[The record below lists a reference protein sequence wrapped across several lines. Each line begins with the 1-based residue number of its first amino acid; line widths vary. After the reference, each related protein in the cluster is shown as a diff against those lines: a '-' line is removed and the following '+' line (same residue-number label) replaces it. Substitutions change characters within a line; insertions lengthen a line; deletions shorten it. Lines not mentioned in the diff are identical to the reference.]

1 MSFSNKW
8 NAELYDEK
16 QRFVSKF
23 GENVIEWLQPKIG
36 ETILDLG
43 CGTGDLAHEIS
54 KSGATVLGI
63 DSSEAMIE
71 KARVKYPHLQ
81 FKVDDGETFRL
92 EEKVDAVFSNS
103 ALHWMKQASHVIHS
117 TKQALQP
124 GGRFVVELGG
134 KGNIETIVKG
144 ITEILNKEHNIDA
157 SSRNPWYF
165 PSLGEY
171 SMLLEEHGF
180 TVVQAHLFKR
190 PTPLMNGDEGMND
203 WLESFATQFFVGFSQ
218 EEKDELY
225 EKVKEAIRSELY
237 QDGVWVADYKRLR
250 MLAKTD

>member
-1 MSFSNKW
+1 MSNSNEW
-8 NAELYDEK
+8 DAELYDQK
-16 QRFVSKF
+16 QHFVSKF
-23 GENVIEWLQPKIG
+23 GEDVVEWLQPNKG

-54 KSGATVLGI
+54 KSGASVLGI
-63 DSSEAMIE
+63 DSSVAMIE
-71 KARVKYPHLQ
+71 KAQDKYPHLQ

-103 ALHWMKQASHVIHS
+103 ALHWMKRASNVIQS
-117 TKQALQP
+117 TKHALQP

-134 KGNIETIVKG
+134 KGNIGTIVQG
-144 ITEILNKEHNIDA
+144 VTEILVQEHDIDA
-157 SSRNPWYF
+157 SLRNPWYF
-165 PSLGEY
+165 PSLAEY

-180 TVVQAHLFKR
+180 TVVKAHLFER
-190 PTPLMNGDEGMND
+190 PTPLLNGDEGLND

-225 EKVKEAIRSELY
+225 EKVKETIRPELY

-250 MLAKTD
+250 MLAKID